1 MLVGMLGDG
10 VLFLAYLAISL
21 QLLVFECRFRSGLP
35 ASLTKLLHLFQAFIM
50 LCGISHLAMGLT
62 TYAGYVS
69 PPDPS
74 NPVPPIPTFTVFI
87 KVLAAAV
94 SAWAALRLRP
104 LANSLWKQVSERIH
118 LFSELQ
124 TQHKALEAVT
134 AAQNAVVAHL
144 SHEARGPL
152 QIVQASLG
160 FARQD
165 AEELSA
171 SLKSAKWPK
180 AVVARAGGAG
190 GQGGVPS
197 SSSSSSSA
205 VSMGAAATAAGRPA
219 STGAVAAA
227 AAARAAAASPGQP
240 AAVRRVVKGIGKD
253 VRQAEAAAEALAQLV
268 DTVLDL
274 SLLEAG
280 RMRLRPRA
288 VSLAAL
294 LEEAAE
300 AVAPHPGVRVVTMV
314 QRPFGLESLAKRW
327 GATDAPLTLQESDVV
342 LDPSKLSLCVGWALD
357 SAAAFTTR
365 GFIAVTVTEG
375 EADPDE
381 VFPVPTQSCRP
392 PSLRDWAARPS
403 MTKAEACEAFARA
416 ARDSMKLLDSPGA
429 STLSSG
435 GHLGQEAALPPRS
448 ANIDA
453 SLNRRGAS
461 RRSSHPSNS
470 PSHALAE
477 RSLADITAAPSFGR
491 GARLRGGGQASAVQ
505 RATPSPVGQPRAA
518 VRVSPGGVWKGR
530 KAMAAGGRGS
540 AEMDKGSA
548 IVQFHPGDQTAQLA
562 TAMPVVRS
570 LPAGARVPAP
580 RVVTD
585 STADPLGRRSP
596 TMGGRPRDRGIGL
609 AAASRGPGEEPPTL
623 EDVLLGAGDETEGL
637 LDGPS
642 PRHLAAASGNTGGE
656 AASVARSRR
665 QSRIMQRTESAS
677 REHGGGGTRLWPWS
691 RRSGAVAPASAPS
704 QGATPAT
711 RGRRCL
717 IIRVVDSG
725 SRLDSTAPSSKSPG
739 PRTRTTSDGKS
750 GALSPQL
757 SVSRA
762 DDDGIDDDDDD
773 DDDDESPTRSRGR
786 SSSRARSRRALSPW
800 GGEGRGSRAGTGF
813 TPRLGSIDV
822 AEGLADCGGQRFPLT
837 ATAMHRTSGLGLDR
851 AHKVAALMGGV
862 VRQIQADGPEA
873 AATLAPLRAEL
884 RRARTKAGPDGS
896 GGVAVFEIWI
906 PIDVIANPSWSNELE
921 RISHSASGG
930 FATSWPEQA
939 SRMQLTQVAMDKDVA
954 PPIASAGDRLDAACP
969 PPAAA
974 GPHTQ
979 GQEAEAGGSVGPARH
994 RPLPHRD
1001 PAGSQ
1006 SFRQTK
1012 PIPGSALAEVTA
1024 DDDTMDA
1031 ELARRAASHASSGRL
1046 ADIEEDSGSID
1057 VRGSDRSHE
1066 RFKSDDTLGRSAAGG
1081 VESAGNGL
1089 PPGPRIDTLVGVP
1102 PPMGMGSAAAP
1113 GSPGK
1118 VAWSRGTAAS
1128 STMPTEAEATSS
1140 AAAGARD
1147 EGRSAL
1153 GAEVQ
1158 TLSDGDKVE
1167 SWLERHG
1174 VLPSLALDS
1183 ASETRAPVQL
1193 DLVLSDV
1200 LMPGLDGERLCHRMA
1215 ELGLPCAMVAATGTT
1230 TAETLERLPEAGFAA
1245 VLRKPYGPRQLKRV
1259 LEATSDMAL
1268 AVAYLAISVQLASF
1282 EWRFRTGLP
1291 KALLTLMHWFQAFI
1305 MLCGISH
1312 FAMGLSSVAGQ
1323 GNHHDPGNATSIPLF
1338 TMSIKVL
1345 AAAVSAW
1352 TALRLRPLANSLW
1365 KQVSERIHLF
1375 SELQTQ
1381 HKALEA
1387 VTAAQNAVVAH
1398 LSHEARG
1405 PLQIVQ
1411 ASLGFARQDAEELS
1425 ASLEAESRH
1434 CPTLG
1439 SAGGAAAAAAQV
1451 AAPAAARAAAASP
1464 GQPAAVR
1471 RVVKGIGK
1479 DVRQAEAAA
1488 EALAQLVDTVLDL
1501 SLLEAGRMRLR
1512 PRAVSLAALLEEA
1525 AEAVAPHPG
1534 VRVVTMVQRPFGLE
1548 SLAKRW
1554 GATDAPRGLEESD
1567 VVLDPSKLSL
1577 CVGWALD
1584 SAAAF
1589 TTRGFIAVTLHI
1601 NRGWNFGAVVRKGS
1615 GPDWREV

>member
-94 SAWAALRLRP
+94 SAWTALRLRP

-190 GQGGVPS
+190 GQGGMPS

-375 EADPDE
+375 EASADE

-429 STLSSG
+429 STLSS
-435 GHLGQEAALPPRS
+435 
-448 ANIDA
+448 
-453 SLNRRGAS
+453 
-461 RRSSHPSNS
+461 
-470 PSHALAE
+470 
-477 RSLADITAAPSFGR
+477 
-491 GARLRGGGQASAVQ
+491 
-505 RATPSPVGQPRAA
+505 
-518 VRVSPGGVWKGR
+518 
-530 KAMAAGGRGS
+530 
-540 AEMDKGSA
+540 
-548 IVQFHPGDQTAQLA
+548 
-562 TAMPVVRS
+562 
-570 LPAGARVPAP
+570 
-580 RVVTD
+580 
-585 STADPLGRRSP
+585 
-596 TMGGRPRDRGIGL
+596 
-609 AAASRGPGEEPPTL
+609 
-623 EDVLLGAGDETEGL
+623 
-637 LDGPS
+637 
-642 PRHLAAASGNTGGE
+642 
-656 AASVARSRR
+656 
-665 QSRIMQRTESAS
+665 
-677 REHGGGGTRLWPWS
+677 
-691 RRSGAVAPASAPS
+691 
-704 QGATPAT
+704 
-711 RGRRCL
+711 
-717 IIRVVDSG
+717 
-725 SRLDSTAPSSKSPG
+725 
-739 PRTRTTSDGKS
+739 
-750 GALSPQL
+750 
-757 SVSRA
+757 
-762 DDDGIDDDDDD
+762 
-773 DDDDESPTRSRGR
+773 
-786 SSSRARSRRALSPW
+786 
-800 GGEGRGSRAGTGF
+800 
-813 TPRLGSIDV
+813 
-822 AEGLADCGGQRFPLT
+822 EGLADCGGQRFPLT

-1024 DDDTMDA
+1024 DDDNMDA

-1128 STMPTEAEATSS
+1128 SSMPTEAEATSS

-1147 EGRSAL
+1147 EGRSASGAAATPDQRGIADPARAAAHSL

-1589 TTRGFIAVTLHI
+1589 TTRGFIAVTVTEGEASADVLGAEVQTLSDGDKVESWLERHGVLSQPAAGEHGSADGGHEEM
-1601 NRGWNFGAVVRKGS
+1601 RLDLVLSDVLMPGLDGERLCHRMAELGLPCAMVAATGTTTAETLERLPEAGFAAVLRKPYGPRQLKRVLEAVRSGRLQSPAVVAGWFAQDRHNQA
-1615 GPDWREV
+1615 